1 MNASSN
7 DIRTNSE
14 RISIYNQRGW
24 KRSDPI
30 PEHIYDIHKSLVEEG
45 IITHQDIIKC
55 SKEFINKIERD
66 LPNPNKPRR
75 IKRCHYV
82 NRCPICNHL
91 RTLYVEKEMTPYR
104 QVLLDN
110 GGKNILMTFK
120 LRHKNDSLL
129 KLQNVLKESIKKL
142 KDDNIWKNILFT
154 SKYRLYVKTEFEI
167 SWSQENGFHPHCH
180 LQIGTTNSMETE
192 EIKSLIAP
200 AWKRIVTDV
209 SPNKYFIPNL
219 TNGVDVRES
228 LSGKHSEDKDPYRI
242 DDMKELI
249 NKSSHE
255 MKEKFNKLNT
265 DTTRR
270 FNGSYSHLEMQSNL
284 GDIFIPI
291 LKEIYQKTIKSFRR
305 LFLNINSHHP
315 LFSKITP
322 KVK

>member
-1 MNASSN
+1 
-7 DIRTNSE
+7 
-14 RISIYNQRGW
+14 
-24 KRSDPI
+24 
-30 PEHIYDIHKSLVEEG
+30 
-45 IITHQDIIKC
+45 
-55 SKEFINKIERD
+55 
-66 LPNPNKPRR
+66 
-75 IKRCHYV
+75 
-82 NRCPICNHL
+82 
-91 RTLYVEKEMTPYR
+91 MTPYR

-110 GGKNILMTFK
+110 GGKNILITFK

-142 KDDNIWKNILFT
+142 KDDNIWKNILFP

-167 SWSQENGFHPHCH
+167 SWSNQNGFHPHCH
-180 LQIGTTNSMETE
+180 LQIGTTNPMETE

-200 AWKRIVTDV
+200 VWKRIVTDV
-209 SPNKYFIPNL
+209 SPNKHFIPNL
-219 TNGVDVRES
+219 TNGVDVRKS
-228 LSGKHSEDKDPYRI
+228 LSGKHSEDKDTYGI
-242 DDMKELI
+242 DTLKKLHKKSKQQMKER
-249 NKSSHE
+249 
-255 MKEKFNKLNT
+255 FNESNT

-305 LFLNINSHHP
+305 LFLNINSHHD

>member
-1 MNASSN
+1 MTVPMA
-7 DIRTNSE
+7 IRTNSE
-14 RISIYNQRGW
+14 RLSIYNQRGW

-30 PEHIYDIHKSLVEEG
+30 PDYIYDIRKALVENN
-45 IITHQDIIKC
+45 IITHAEIIKC
-55 SKEFINKIERD
+55 STEFIRKIERH
-66 LPNPNKPRR
+66 LPNPNRPRR
-75 IKRCHYV
+75 LKRCHYV

-104 QVLLDN
+104 QTILDN

-142 KDDNIWKNILFT
+142 KDDNIWKNILFP
-154 SKYRLYVKTEFEI
+154 SKYRLYVQTEFEI
-167 SWSQENGFHPHCH
+167 SWSNQNGFHPHCH
-180 LQIGTTNSMETE
+180 LQIGTTNPMESE
-192 EIKSLIAP
+192 EIKTLVAP
-200 AWKRIVTDV
+200 VWKRIVTDV
-209 SPNKYFIPNL
+209 SPNKYFIPN
-219 TNGVDVRES
+219 NGVDVRES
-228 LSGKHSEDKDPYRI
+228 LSGRHSEDKDDYGMDTLKKLHKRSKQQ
-242 DDMKELI
+242 MKER
-249 NKSSHE
+249 
-255 MKEKFNKLNT
+255 FNESNT

-305 LFLNINSHHP
+305 LFLNINSHHD

>member
-1 MNASSN
+1 MTVPMA
-7 DIRTNSE
+7 IRTNSE
-14 RISIYNQRGW
+14 RLSIYNQRGW

-30 PEHIYDIHKSLVEEG
+30 PDYIYDIRKALVENN
-45 IITHQDIIKC
+45 IITHAEIIKC
-55 SKEFINKIERD
+55 STEFIRKIERH
-66 LPNPNKPRR
+66 LPNPNRPRR
-75 IKRCHYV
+75 LKRCHYV

-104 QVLLDN
+104 QTILDN

-142 KDDNIWKNILFT
+142 KDDNIWKNILFP
-154 SKYRLYVKTEFEI
+154 SKYRLYVQTEFEI
-167 SWSQENGFHPHCH
+167 SWSNQNGFHPHCH
-180 LQIGTTNSMETE
+180 LQIGTTNPMESE
-192 EIKSLIAP
+192 EIKTLVAP
-200 AWKRIVTDV
+200 VWKRIVTDV

-228 LSGKHSEDKDPYRI
+228 LSGRHSEDKDDYGMDTLKKLHKRSKQQ
-242 DDMKELI
+242 MKER
-249 NKSSHE
+249 
-255 MKEKFNKLNT
+255 FNESNT

-305 LFLNINSHHP
+305 LFLNINSHHD

>member
-1 MNASSN
+1 MT
-7 DIRTNSE
+7 IRTNSE
-14 RISIYNQRGW
+14 RLSIYNKRGW

-30 PEHIYDIHKSLVEEG
+30 PEHIYDIRKSLVENH
-45 IITHQDIIKC
+45 IITHTEIIKC
-55 SKEFINKIERD
+55 SIEFISKIERD
-66 LPNPNKPRR
+66 LPNPNRPRR
-75 IKRCHYV
+75 LKRCHYV

-142 KDDNIWKNILFT
+142 KDDNIWKNKLFP

-167 SWSQENGFHPHCH
+167 SWSSHNGFHPHCH
-180 LQIGTTNSMETE
+180 LQIGTTNPMESE
-192 EIKSLIAP
+192 EIKSLVSP
-200 AWKRIVTDV
+200 VWKKIVTDV
-209 SPNKYFIPNL
+209 SPNKHYIPNL

-228 LSGKHSEDKDPYRI
+228 LSGRHSEDNDTYGMDTLK
-242 DDMKELI
+242 KL
-249 NKSSHE
+249 NHKSKQQ
-255 MKEKFNKLNT
+255 MNEKFNELNT

-270 FNGSYSHLEMQSNL
+270 FNGSYSHFEMQSKL

-305 LFLNINSHHP
+305 LFLNVNSHHP

>member
-1 MNASSN
+1 MTVPMA
-7 DIRTNSE
+7 IRTNSE
-14 RISIYNQRGW
+14 RLSIYNQRGW

-30 PEHIYDIHKSLVEEG
+30 PDYIYDIRKALVENN
-45 IITHQDIIKC
+45 IITHAEIIKC
-55 SKEFINKIERD
+55 STEFIRKIERH
-66 LPNPNKPRR
+66 LPNPNRPRR
-75 IKRCHYV
+75 LKRCHYV

-104 QVLLDN
+104 QTILDN

-142 KDDNIWKNILFT
+142 KDDNIWKNILFP
-154 SKYRLYVKTEFEI
+154 SKYRLYVQTEFEI
-167 SWSQENGFHPHCH
+167 SWSNQNGFHPHCH
-180 LQIGTTNSMETE
+180 LQIGTTNPMESE
-192 EIKSLIAP
+192 EIKTLVAP
-200 AWKRIVTDV
+200 VWKRIVTDV

-228 LSGKHSEDKDPYRI
+228 LSGRHSEDKDDYGMDTLKKLHKRSKQQ
-242 DDMKELI
+242 MKER
-249 NKSSHE
+249 
-255 MKEKFNKLNT
+255 FNESNT

-270 FNGSYSHLEMQSNL
+270 FNGSYSHFEMQSNL

-305 LFLNINSHHP
+305 LFLNINSHHD

>member
-1 MNASSN
+1 MT
-7 DIRTNSE
+7 IRTNSE
-14 RISIYNQRGW
+14 RQSIYNQRGW

-30 PEHIYDIHKSLVEEG
+30 PDYIYDIRKALVENN
-45 IITHQDIIKC
+45 IITHAEIIKC
-55 SKEFINKIERD
+55 STEFIRKIERH
-66 LPNPNKPRR
+66 LPNPNRPRR
-75 IKRCHYV
+75 LKRCHYV

-104 QVLLDN
+104 QTILDN

-142 KDDNIWKNILFT
+142 KDDNIWKNILFP
-154 SKYRLYVKTEFEI
+154 SKYRLYVQTEFEI
-167 SWSQENGFHPHCH
+167 SWSNQNGFHPHCH
-180 LQIGTTNSMETE
+180 LQIGTTNPMESE
-192 EIKSLIAP
+192 EIKTLVAP
-200 AWKRIVTDV
+200 VWKRIVTDV

-228 LSGKHSEDKDPYRI
+228 LSGRHSEDKDDYGMDTLKKLHKRSKQQ
-242 DDMKELI
+242 MKER
-249 NKSSHE
+249 
-255 MKEKFNKLNT
+255 FNESNT

-305 LFLNINSHHP
+305 LFLNINSHHD

>member
-1 MNASSN
+1 MT
-7 DIRTNSE
+7 IRTNSE
-14 RISIYNQRGW
+14 RQSIYNQRGW

-30 PEHIYDIHKSLVEEG
+30 PDYIYDIRKALVENN
-45 IITHQDIIKC
+45 IITHAEIIKC
-55 SKEFINKIERD
+55 STEFIRKIERH
-66 LPNPNKPRR
+66 LPNPNRPRR
-75 IKRCHYV
+75 LKRCHYV

-104 QVLLDN
+104 QTILDN

-120 LRHKNDSLL
+120 LGQKNDSLL
-129 KLQNVLKESIKKL
+129 KLQSVLKESIKKL
-142 KDDNIWKNILFT
+142 KDDNIWKNILFP
-154 SKYRLYVKTEFEI
+154 SKYRLYVQTEFEI
-167 SWSQENGFHPHCH
+167 SWSNQNGFHPHCH
-180 LQIGTTNSMETE
+180 LQIGTTNPMETE
-192 EIKSLIAP
+192 EIKSLVSP
-200 AWKRIVTDV
+200 VWKRIVTDV

-228 LSGKHSEDKDPYRI
+228 LSGKHSEDKDDYGI
-242 DDMKELI
+242 DTLKKLHKKSKQQMKER
-249 NKSSHE
+249 
-255 MKEKFNKLNT
+255 FNESNT

>member
-1 MNASSN
+1 MT
-7 DIRTNSE
+7 IRTNSE
-14 RISIYNQRGW
+14 RLSIYNQRGW
-24 KRSDPI
+24 NKSDPI
-30 PEHIYDIHKSLVEEG
+30 PDYIYDIRKSLVENN
-45 IITHQDIIKC
+45 IITHAEIIKC
-55 SKEFINKIERD
+55 STEFIRKIERH
-66 LPNPNKPRR
+66 LPNPNRPRR
-75 IKRCHYV
+75 LKRCHYV

-104 QVLLDN
+104 QTILDN

-142 KDDNIWKNILFT
+142 KDDNIWKNILFP
-154 SKYRLYVKTEFEI
+154 SKYRLYVQTEFEI
-167 SWSQENGFHPHCH
+167 SWSNQNGFHPHCH
-180 LQIGTTNSMETE
+180 LQIGTTNPMESE
-192 EIKSLIAP
+192 EIKTLVAP
-200 AWKRIVTDV
+200 VWKRIVTDV

-228 LSGKHSEDKDPYRI
+228 LSGRHSEDKDDYGMDTLKKLHKRSKQQ
-242 DDMKELI
+242 MKER
-249 NKSSHE
+249 
-255 MKEKFNKLNT
+255 FNESNT